1 MTKPARSC
9 GRPDAAAAPGG
20 PRAASFLGTATT
32 GTQPATI
39 SFDSER
45 GRTGL
50 GGTSSGEYRRF
61 RIATRFT
68 PEIVPLPTLA
78 GQSAEPPPDRAGAEG
93 TRPTARQPPRRARPA
108 MRPRVFSG
116 PLAQHPN
123 RRSLRRRI
131 VDSIPAPL
139 PLPPCPAALR
149 AGSGGPPTAS
159 AERPASRPAR
169 PARRS
174 AAAPDDRPARCWGL
188 VVGLHVQRPPALA
201 SNRDASIPLRTPKVP
216 LVPSLGGE
224 GCE

>member
-68 PEIVPLPTLA
+68 PEIVPLPKLA

-108 MRPRVFSG
+108 MRLRGLLG
-116 PLAQHPN
+116 PSSTAPQPAFLAQAHRRLHPCPLPGRAAGRFRRAHRPHPPN
-123 RRSLRRRI
+123 GPPAGRRGRQDAPRRLLTIVLLAAGVWSWACTPPAATSPQPAIATRRS
-131 VDSIPAPL
+131 P
-139 PLPPCPAALR
+139 
-149 AGSGGPPTAS
+149 
-159 AERPASRPAR
+159 
-169 PARRS
+169 
-174 AAAPDDRPARCWGL
+174 
-188 VVGLHVQRPPALA
+188 
-201 SNRDASIPLRTPKVP
+201 
-216 LVPSLGGE
+216 
-224 GCE
+224 